1 MIVFL
6 KGRRLWRYV
15 TGDIPKPVP
24 KFVTDSDSFDGNSVA
39 DAVTQVNDFE
49 VRLEDWERREKK
61 EKTNE
66 NTSEG
71 C

>member
-1 MIVFL
+1 VP
-6 KGRRLWRYV
+6 RL
-15 TGDIPKPVP
+15 
-24 KFVTDSDSFDGNSVA
+24 VTDSDSSDGDSVA